1 MALLVNVSKT
11 NWAVQFVL
19 SDAYIFIN
27 LFIIFCINYVTQ
39 TNNKVPFVFEF
50 VIFCLKIFMELAQIF
65 ILTLRIIFMEIKRIV
80 KKVNNV
86 LS

>member
-1 MALLVNVSKT
+1 VAGSHASTCTLMALLVNVSKT

-39 TNNKVPFVFEF
+39 TNNK
-50 VIFCLKIFMELAQIF
+50 
-65 ILTLRIIFMEIKRIV
+65 
-80 KKVNNV
+80 
-86 LS
+86 